1 MRPSGGT
8 LRLMTPET
16 HYARTTDGT
25 HVAYQVHGSG
35 PVDMVVERG
44 WFTNLDHEW
53 EEPIMAGVLRR
64 LGSIGRVIRMDRR
77 GSGLSDRIDH
87 AMLPTVEDRVDDMEA
102 VMQAAGVERA
112 ALIGIGHGAA
122 IFSYFAAAHP
132 DRTLALVIF
141 SPVESLVTRW
151 DEPTVAAR
159 VAETVAGWG
168 TRDFAESYIRIG
180 APSRVDDDALVQW
193 LHQDQL
199 LSGSSDDAAAL
210 VRLAMET
217 SVEEV
222 LPAIH
227 VPTLLLWREGTDP
240 AIGDVGRRIAAMVPQ
255 AETRELPGQDL
266 FLLSGDWRR
275 GVAEIEA
282 FILDAVGREPDADRV
297 VATVLF
303 SDIVG
308 STERAAAVGDAAWRS
323 LVDRHHAAVRRA
335 LARHRGREI
344 DTAGDGFFAAFDGPA
359 RAIRCALAMRE
370 ALAELDLDVRIGLH
384 AGECERVGSGLR
396 GVAVNIGARI
406 GAVATAGE
414 ILVSSTVRDLVAG
427 SGINFEDTGSHEL
440 KGIPEPW
447 RVYRVASIDP
457 PK

>member
-1 MRPSGGT
+1 MP
-8 LRLMTPET
+8 PET
-16 HYARTTDGT
+16 RYARTADGT

-35 PVDMVVERG
+35 PIDMLFERG

-53 EEPIMAGVLRR
+53 NEPIMAGVLRR

-77 GSGLSDRIDH
+77 GSGLSDRFDH
-87 AMLPTVEDRVDDMEA
+87 AMLPTVEDRVEDIEA
-102 VMQAAGVERA
+102 VLRAVDVERA

-132 DRTLALVIF
+132 DRTVALVIF
-141 SPVESLVTRW
+141 SPVQSLVTRL
-151 DEPTVAAR
+151 DEATVAAR
-159 VAETVAGWG
+159 VAQTVATWG
-168 TRDFAESYIRIG
+168 TRAFAESYVRIG
-180 APSRVDDDALVQW
+180 APTRVGDDALVDW

-199 LSGSSDDAAAL
+199 LSGSADDAAAL

-217 SVEEV
+217 SVEEI

-240 AIGDVGRRIAAMVPQ
+240 TIGDAGRRIAALMPQ
-255 AETRELPGQDL
+255 AEIRELPGDDL
-266 FLLSGDWRR
+266 FLLAGDWKR
-275 GVAEIEA
+275 GVAEIEG
-282 FILDAVGREPDADRV
+282 FILDAAGREIGTDRV
-297 VATVLF
+297 LATVLF

-308 STERAAAVGDAAWRS
+308 STERATAMGDAAWRS
-323 LVDRHHAAVRRA
+323 LVDRHHAAVRRE

-359 RAIRCALAMRE
+359 RAIRCAVAIRE
-370 ALAELDLDVRIGLH
+370 ALDELGLPVRIGLH

-406 GAVATAGE
+406 GALAQPGE
-414 ILVSSTVRDLVAG
+414 VLVSSTVRDLVAG
-427 SGINFEDTGSHEL
+427 SGIGFEDAGSHEL
-440 KGIPEPW
+440 KGIPDPW
-447 RVYRVASIDP
+447 TVYRVASVEHAP
-457 PK
+457 

>member
-1 MRPSGGT
+1 
-8 LRLMTPET
+8 MTPET
-16 HYARTTDGT
+16 RYARTTDGT

-35 PVDMVVERG
+35 PVDMLFERG

-77 GSGLSDRIDH
+77 GSGLSDRFDH
-87 AMLPTVEDRVDDMEA
+87 ARLPTVDDRVDDIEA
-102 VMQAAGVERA
+102 VLRAADVERV

-132 DRTLALVIF
+132 DRTVALVIF
-141 SPVESLVTRW
+141 SPVRSLVTRW
-151 DEPTVAAR
+151 DEATVAAA
-159 VAETVAGWG
+159 VAETVAAWG
-168 TRDFAESYIRIG
+168 TRAFAESVVKIG
-180 APSRVDDDALVQW
+180 APSRTGDEALVGW

-199 LSGSSDDAAAL
+199 LSGSSEDAGAL

-227 VPTLLLWREGTDP
+227 GPTLLLWREGTDA
-240 AIGDVGRRIAAMVPQ
+240 AIGETGRRIAAMMPQ
-255 AETRELPGQDL
+255 AEIRELPGDDL
-266 FLLSGDWRR
+266 FLLAGDWKR
-275 GVAEIEA
+275 GVTEIEG
-282 FILDAVGREPDADRV
+282 FILDAAERDIGADRV
-297 VATVLF
+297 LAAVLF

-308 STERAAAVGDAAWRS
+308 STERASAMGDAAWRS
-323 LVDRHHAAVRRA
+323 LVDRHHAAVRRE

-359 RAIRCALAMRE
+359 RAIRCAVAIRE
-370 ALAELDLDVRIGLH
+370 ALDELGLAVRIGLH
-384 AGECERVGSGLR
+384 AGECERVGTGLR

-406 GAVATAGE
+406 GGLAVAGE
-414 ILVSSTVRDLVAG
+414 VLVSSTVRDLVAG
-427 SGINFEDTGSHEL
+427 SGIGFDDTGSHLL

-447 RVYRVASIDP
+447 RVYRVASVELP
-457 PK
+457 T